1 MSVGS
6 LPTPSL
12 MFYIVLF
19 FAALLLSLFM
29 FVKQADNKE
38 ALIVNVTAVAMCII
52 FACGVWLL

>member
-6 LPTPSL
+6 LPTSSL

>member
-6 LPTPSL
+6 LPTLSL

-38 ALIVNVTAVAMCII
+38 ELVVNLTAVAVCIL

>member
-6 LPTPSL
+6 LPTLSL

-38 ALIVNVTAVAMCII
+38 ELMVNATAVAVCII